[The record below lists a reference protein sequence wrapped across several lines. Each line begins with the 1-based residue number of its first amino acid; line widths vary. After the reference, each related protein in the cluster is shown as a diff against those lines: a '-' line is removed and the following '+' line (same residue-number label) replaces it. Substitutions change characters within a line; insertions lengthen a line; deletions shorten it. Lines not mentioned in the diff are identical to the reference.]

1 VSAPRPEV
9 VIVGGGFGGLYA
21 ARALRS
27 AAVHVTVVDRRNHHL
42 FQPLLYQVATAA
54 LNPADIAAPIRSV
67 FRGARNVSVVLAEAV
82 GVDLAGKKL
91 LLADGELPYD
101 YLILA
106 TGATHSYFG
115 HEEWAPFAPG
125 LKSIEDAL
133 EIRRRV
139 LLAYEM
145 AERDPEHRREW
156 LTFVIIG
163 GGPTGVE
170 LAGALAEISRQALS
184 REFQHIDPSHARI
197 ILIEGMPRVLPP
209 YPEDLSAK
217 ARTQLERLGVDVWT
231 GARVTGIDAAGVT
244 LGHER
249 ILARTVLWAAGVAAS
264 PLAKSLGVPLDRA
277 GRVSVEPTLAVS
289 GRSDV
294 FLVGDLSTL
303 EQDGKPV
310 PGVAPAAI
318 QMGRHAAR
326 NILRAIAGLPGE
338 PFRYRDKGS
347 FATIGRGKAVGQLA
361 GGLKL
366 SGFLAWIAWLA
377 IHIFFLIGFRNR
389 VLVLFQWAYSY
400 VTFRR
405 GARLITGAPP
415 PRLR

>member
-1 VSAPRPEV
+1 
-9 VIVGGGFGGLYA
+9 
-21 ARALRS
+21 
-27 AAVHVTVVDRRNHHL
+27 VHVTVVDRRNHHL

-82 GVDLAGKKL
+82 AVDLAGKKL

-101 YLILA
+101 YLVLA

-170 LAGALAEISRQALS
+170 LAGALAEISRQTLS